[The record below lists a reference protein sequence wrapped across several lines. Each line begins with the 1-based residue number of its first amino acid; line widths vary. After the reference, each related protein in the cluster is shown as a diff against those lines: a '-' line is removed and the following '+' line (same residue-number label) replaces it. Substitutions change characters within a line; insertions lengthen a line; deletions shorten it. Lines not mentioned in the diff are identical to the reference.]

1 MVSPEYWMRV
11 TSYDVDPMKSLTL
24 ENVLSVAKWKQKW
37 KLKVESNLSWVP
49 EKSYK
54 ILTRHVGNQIL

>member
-1 MVSPEYWMRV
+1 M
-11 TSYDVDPMKSLTL
+11 TLIQMKSLTL